1 MHMLMEV
8 GKKSTKRMSTATKK
22 VMLKRV
28 ILKKVILKKMG
39 TSTQTMNKSDIKLIA
54 VLERTGGFAS
64 AQELHQILRREG
76 DGIGL
81 TTVYRALQSLVDD
94 KIVDLLRREDGEA
107 IYRLCGDTHHH
118 HLVCKS
124 CGDTVE
130 IEGGAIEKWAK
141 TMAEEFGFRDV
152 GHTAEIFGICS
163 KC

>member
-1 MHMLMEV
+1 MI
-8 GKKSTKRMSTATKK
+8 TATKK
-22 VMLKRV
+22 VMLKR
-28 ILKKVILKKMG
+28 I
-39 TSTQTMNKSDIKLIA
+39 THTPTMNKSDLKLIA

-107 IYRLCGDTHHH
+107 IYRLCGDGHHH
-118 HLVCKS
+118 HLVCKG

-141 TMAEEFGFRDV
+141 SMAEEHGFRDV
-152 GHTAEIFGICS
+152 GHSAEIYGLCK

>member
-1 MHMLMEV
+1 MM
-8 GKKSTKRMSTATKK
+8 TTRM
-22 VMLKRV
+22 R
-28 ILKKVILKKMG
+28 I
-39 TSTQTMNKSDIKLIA
+39 MNKSDLKLIA

-107 IYRLCGDTHHH
+107 IYRLCGDSHHH

-124 CGDTVE
+124 CGTTIE
-130 IEGGAIEKWAK
+130 IQANAIEKWAQQ
-141 TMAEEFGFRDV
+141 MASDHGFREV
-152 GHTAEIFGICS
+152 GHTAEIFGICK

>member
-1 MHMLMEV
+1 
-8 GKKSTKRMSTATKK
+8 
-22 VMLKRV
+22 
-28 ILKKVILKKMG
+28 
-39 TSTQTMNKSDIKLIA
+39 MNKSDLKLIA

-107 IYRLCGDTHHH
+107 IYRLCGDNHHH
-118 HLVCKS
+118 HLVCKG

-141 TMAEEFGFRDV
+141 SMAEEHGFRDV
-152 GHTAEIFGICS
+152 GHTAEIFGLCQ